1 MINYF
6 LYLFSISRNIVHICG
21 CFFFQTMEE
30 LELSFTFDEANYEN
44 DFSAD
49 LYDFENMWQ
58 DYATEL
64 RIKEENEHFQA
75 MFIEK
80 LNINSTAYGNERSI

>member
-1 MINYF
+1 EHY
-6 LYLFSISRNIVHICG
+6 LYMWLFI
-21 CFFFQTMEE
+21 FQAMEE
-30 LELSFTFDEANYEN
+30 FELSFTFDEGNYEN

-58 DYATEL
+58 DYAAEL
-64 RIKEENEHFQA
+64 HIKEENDQFEA

-80 LNINSTAYGNERSI
+80 LNINSTVYGNERSI

>member
-1 MINYF
+1 MWMFI
-6 LYLFSISRNIVHICG
+6 
-21 CFFFQTMEE
+21 FQTMEE
-30 LELSFTFDEANYEN
+30 LELSFTFDEGNYEN

-64 RIKEENEHFQA
+64 RIKEENDHLQA